1 MIKTLSK
8 VRIEGIYLNII
19 KPTYDKLTEN
29 IIINGE
35 KLNALP
41 LNSGKRPLL
50 YNIILEVLATTI
62 RQEKEIKKNPT
73 RKERSKT
80 VCIQALRGHFPIAS
94 LTNNGEPGFKGSLG
108 RKGNEGKSVSHVGD
122 FPDSP
127 VAKIL
132 NAGGPGSIPGHRTR
146 SHMLQLGVS
155 IL

>member
-62 RQEKEIKKNPT
+62 RQEKEIKGIQMGREEIKLPLYGDDMILYIKKPVEFT
-73 RKERSKT
+73 QKLLKT
-80 VCIQALRGHFPIAS
+80 DQQIKQDIRI
-94 LTNNGEPGFKGSLG
+94 
-108 RKGNEGKSVSHVGD
+108 
-122 FPDSP
+122 
-127 VAKIL
+127 
-132 NAGGPGSIPGHRTR
+132 
-146 SHMLQLGVS
+146 
-155 IL
+155 